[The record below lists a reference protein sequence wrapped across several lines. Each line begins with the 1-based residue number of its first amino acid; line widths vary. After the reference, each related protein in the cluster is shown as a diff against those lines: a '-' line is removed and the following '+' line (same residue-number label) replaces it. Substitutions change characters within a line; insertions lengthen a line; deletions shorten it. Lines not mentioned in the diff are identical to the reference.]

1 MRGVAA
7 LTLALALGCSAIPA
21 AAQQRDVKPGTDTTR
36 AADRTRTVT
45 GKVKMTTDKGLVVM
59 GREAGQKD
67 REWAFVLDP
76 ATRIEAGGK
85 AQVAS
90 ELREGD
96 SVTVTYTDRD
106 GKVVA
111 QSIKVGAASGMTS
124 PGTMARGTSGMSG
137 NRQNAST
144 EQVRQIQE
152 TLKAQGQDPGPIDG
166 VMGARTQAA
175 LRAYQGSKKLNVT
188 GQLDAET
195 MEKLGVA
202 GPKPK

>member
-7 LTLALALGCSAIPA
+7 LTVALTLGCSAIPA
-21 AAQQRDVKPGTDTTR
+21 AAQQRDVKPGSDTTR
-36 AADRTRTVT
+36 AADRTRSVT
-45 GKVKMTTDKGLVVM
+45 GRVKMTTDKGLVVV

-76 ATRIEAGGK
+76 ATRIESGGK

-96 SVTVTYTDRD
+96 AVTVTYTDRD

-111 QSIKVGAASGMTS
+111 QSVKVGTTGSGMTGS
-124 PGTMARGTSGMSG
+124 DAKSSVGSGVSG
-137 NRQNAST
+137 VQRNSST
-144 EQVRQIQE
+144 NQVRQTQ
-152 TLKAQGQDPGPIDG
+152 TALKAQGHDPGPIDG

-175 LRAYQGSKKLNVT
+175 LRAFQGSNSLST
-188 GQLDAET
+188 SGQLDAPT
-195 MEKLGVA
+195 MEKLGVR
-202 GPKPK
+202 

>member
-7 LTLALALGCSAIPA
+7 LTLALTLGCSAIPA
-21 AAQQRDVKPGTDTTR
+21 AAQQRDVKPGSDTTR
-36 AADRTRTVT
+36 AADRTRSVT
-45 GKVKMTTDKGLVVM
+45 GRVKMTTDKGLVVV

-76 ATRIEAGGK
+76 ATRIESGGK

-96 SVTVTYTDRD
+96 AVTVTYTDRD

-111 QSIKVGAASGMTS
+111 QSVKVGTTGSGMTGS
-124 PGTMARGTSGMSG
+124 DAKSSVGSGVSG
-137 NRQNAST
+137 VQRNSST
-144 EQVRQIQE
+144 NQVRQTQ
-152 TLKAQGQDPGPIDG
+152 TALKAQGHDPGPIDG

-175 LRAYQGSKKLNVT
+175 LRAFQGSNSLST
-188 GQLDAET
+188 SGQLDAPT
-195 MEKLGVA
+195 MEKLGVR
-202 GPKPK
+202 